1 MRHRGLTLIELLV
14 ALVLL
19 GVGAAGLVALWPFG
33 FTMTRLSQ
41 DLGVGYN
48 VARQEVERAKN
59 IGYLMLPEA
68 SWAGGYD
75 GLGNPTADEDPHY
88 TAAASVATIPDEA
101 GEVHSRCLRVVNVR
115 VTARGMDR
123 AVFETTVYFARG
135 GI

>member
-1 MRHRGLTLIELLV
+1 MRRRGLTLIELLV
-14 ALVLL
+14 ALLL
-19 GVGAAGLVALWPFG
+19 IGVAVAGLVALWPFG

-48 VARQEVERAKN
+48 VARQEMERAKN
-59 IGYLMLPEA
+59 IGYLVLPEA
-68 SWAGGYD
+68 SWTAGYD

-88 TAAASVATIPDEA
+88 TATASVTTIPDEA
-101 GEVHSRCLRVVNVR
+101 GEVHSRCLRVFYVR
-115 VTARGMDR
+115 VVARDMTD